1 MLQSSFFF
9 FFFFKVHIKYSVAE
23 PLIYVFNRGLHPHLW
38 LINESAE
45 FRCTCLVGGGG
56 RLLGILF
63 LIIVRT
69 IFLFKHFFINSD
81 LAVF

>member
-1 MLQSSFFF
+1 MLQSSFFSF
-9 FFFFKVHIKYSVAE
+9 FFLKVHIKYSVAE
-23 PLIYVFNRGLHPHLW
+23 PLIYVFNRGLHSHLW